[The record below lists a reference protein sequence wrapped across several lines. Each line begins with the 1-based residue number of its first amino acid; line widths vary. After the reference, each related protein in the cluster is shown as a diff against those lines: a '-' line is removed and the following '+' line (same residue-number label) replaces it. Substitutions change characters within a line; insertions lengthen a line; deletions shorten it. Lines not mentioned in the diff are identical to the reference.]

1 MYYIYFDRGSGSA
14 LDVFDVI
21 RNISCEIPF
30 FSHKNNNKNHI
41 FIQTGLCQW
50 IKKKILGM
58 SACVFFPKP

>member
-50 IKKKILGM
+50 IK
-58 SACVFFPKP
+58 